1 MKKGIETFNEVKI
14 TFTTQLSTKLD
25 PAELIEE
32 RRLGEGTFGTVYA
45 GTFRGQ
51 KVAIKKMKNLEN
63 EGDQKKL
70 IDEFDKE
77 VKMLDKFRSDY
88 VIHFVGAVYLVK
100 KIAIVCE
107 LAPYG
112 SLQDLIHNR
121 RDAPL
126 SKDMRVKFCYDC
138 SKGIQYLHNNGILHR
153 DIKPDNF
160 LVITLDESGVVNA
173 KITDFGSAR
182 NVNML
187 MTNMTFT
194 KGVGSPKYMAPE
206 ILNREHYK
214 DQADIFSLAI
224 TMYEIF
230 SWNDAYPADAF
241 PFPWKIAEFVS
252 NGNRLGRVDDFT
264 DEEWE
269 VVEKCWAQNPK
280 DRPRID
286 FVVAILKAM
295 NRIVKKTNYVP
306 ETKPEQPKFEAEND
320 DEYEEED
327 YEEGDDEEYEE
338 GEEYE
343 EEEEEKEEEEEYEY
357 EEESSS
363 SMKSSE
369 EE

>member
-1 MKKGIETFNEVKI
+1 
-14 TFTTQLSTKLD
+14 
-25 PAELIEE
+25 
-32 RRLGEGTFGTVYA
+32 
-45 GTFRGQ
+45 
-51 KVAIKKMKNLEN
+51 
-63 EGDQKKL
+63 
-70 IDEFDKE
+70 
-77 VKMLDKFRSDY
+77 MLDKFRSDY

-100 KIAIVCE
+100 KIAIVTE

-112 SLQDLIHNR
+112 SLQDLIQKR
-121 RDAPL
+121 KDSPL

-138 SKGIQYLHNNGILHR
+138 SKGIQYLHRNGILHR

-214 DQADIFSLAI
+214 DQADIFSLAV

-230 SWNDAYPADAF
+230 SWADAYPVESF

-269 VVEKCWAQNPK
+269 VVEKCWAQDPK
-280 DRPRID
+280 ARPRID

-295 NRIVKKTNYVP
+295 NKIVKKTNYAQ
-306 ETKPEQPKFEAEND
+306 ESKPEIQKNEVIEEN
-320 DEYEEED
+320 YEEED
-327 YEEGDDEEYEE
+327 EYEYEDGEEY
-338 GEEYE
+338 EEYE
-343 EEEEEKEEEEEYEY
+343 EEEEEYEY
-357 EEESSS
+357 EDEYNSYS
-363 SMKSSE
+363 KQLL
-369 EE
+369 